1 MTEAQIELI
10 AQSIFDKL
18 IALQDNMERQY
29 MYTSDNEAIIA
40 EITALS
46 LVKMDYIEIEDYEKA
61 SEIQKKINKL
71 KNELNK

>member
-18 IALQDNMERQY
+18 IALQDNMERRY